1 MDLSQFTQAFF
12 VEAIELLA
20 EMEQLL
26 LELDVD
32 APDSEQLNAIF
43 RAAHSIKG
51 GAATFGFTALTN
63 TTHVLES
70 LLDRARHGQ
79 LRLTGRM
86 IDAFLETKDA
96 LQEQL
101 TAYQAGKEPDADMV
115 AHICGVLQQ
124 LALESGDGSAAVQAA
139 APAPAPAPVPAPAP
153 TAAPEPAAADAGG
166 EGGALRIRF
175 ARLSDSECDLLAGEL
190 ANLGKVLSRTRSNDQ
205 LTVLLETTCSPDDIV
220 AVCCFVIDESQI
232 DITREAVAQAAAAV
246 EAPAPAPVA
255 ALVEAAK
262 PQAAQVAQAAPAVA
276 PAAAPGASPAASPAG
291 AKESSSIRV
300 DVEKVDQLINL
311 VGELVIT
318 QSMLTQAATM
328 LDPVAYE
335 RFLSGLGHLERNARD
350 LQESVMSIRMMP
362 MDYVFS
368 RFPRVIRDVSAK
380 LGKQVRLDTYGKETE
395 LDKGLIE
402 RIVDPLTHLV
412 RNSLDHGIETPDVRL
427 AKGKDA
433 TGQLLLSAQHHGGN
447 IVIEVSDDGAGLNRE
462 RILAKAMQQGLL
474 VSESMPDE
482 EVWQLI
488 FAPGFST
495 AEQVTD
501 ISGRGV
507 GMDVVKR
514 NIQEMGG
521 HVEIHSRGGQG
532 TTTRIVLPLTLAIL
546 NGMSV
551 KVGSEAYI
559 LPLSYVI
566 ESLQPLPEH
575 LHSITADGH
584 VIRVRGEY
592 LPLIE
597 LHRVFD
603 VAGAQTHPT
612 QGILVIVQADDS
624 RFALLVDELL
634 GQHQVVVKNLETN
647 YRKVP
652 GISAATILGD
662 GSVAFIID
670 VGAMPR
676 IQRAQA
682 ASTAALAGAAR
693 RSDSIAI

>member
-1 MDLSQFTQAFF
+1 MDLSQFSQAFF

-20 EMEQLL
+20 QMEQLL
-26 LELDVD
+26 LELDVTS
-32 APDSEQLNAIF
+32 PDSEQLNAIF

-51 GAATFGFTALTN
+51 GAATFGFTALTE
-63 TTHVLES
+63 TTHLLET

-79 LRLTGRM
+79 LSLSAPM

-101 TAYQAGKEPDADMV
+101 TAYQAGKEPEPEMV
-115 AHICGVLQQ
+115 AHICAVLQK
-124 LALESGDGSAAVQAA
+124 LALENGDAAS
-139 APAPAPAPVPAPAP
+139 APAPAPAPVVAAPAP
-153 TAAPEPAAADAGG
+153 IPATHAAQ
-166 EGGALRIRF
+166 GALRIRF
-175 ARLSDSECDLLAGEL
+175 TRLSDSECDLLAGEL
-190 ANLGKVLSRTRSNDQ
+190 DNLGKILSRTRNNDQ
-205 LTVLLETTCSPDDIV
+205 LTILLETTCDPDDII

-232 DITREAVAQAAAAV
+232 EITRESAEVVPVTTAV
-246 EAPAPAPVA
+246 APAPAMAVP
-255 ALVEAAK
+255 VEASAK
-262 PQAAQVAQAAPAVA
+262 SP
-276 PAAAPGASPAASPAG
+276 SPAASPAAAAAPS

-380 LGKQVRLDTYGKETE
+380 LGKQVRLDTFGKETE

-402 RIVDPLTHLV
+402 RIIDPLTHLV
-412 RNSLDHGIETPDVRL
+412 RNSLDHGIETPDIRL

-462 RILAKAMQQGLL
+462 KILAKAMQQGLN
-474 VSESMPDE
+474 VSESMPDD

-521 HVEIHSRGGQG
+521 HVEIQSRGGHG

-584 VIRVRGEY
+584 VIKVRGEY

-603 VAGAQTHPT
+603 VAGAQVNPT
-612 QGILVIVQADDS
+612 QGILVIVQADDA

-682 ASTAALAGAAR
+682 ASNAALAGASRTSA
-693 RSDSIAI
+693 IAA

>member
-26 LELDVD
+26 LALDVES
-32 APDSEQLNAIF
+32 PDSEQLNAIF

-63 TTHVLES
+63 TTHVLET

-79 LRLTGRM
+79 LVLSASM

-101 TAYQAGKEPDADMV
+101 TAYQAGKEPDPDMV
-115 AHICGVLQQ
+115 AHICGVLKQ
-124 LALESGDGSAAVQAA
+124 LAQENGGDGTAAPKPLAA
-139 APAPAPAPVPAPAP
+139 RTPAPAPAPAPVAAAPAP
-153 TAAPEPAAADAGG
+153 VDAAAGDGV
-166 EGGALRIRF
+166 LRIRF
-175 ARLSDSECDLLAGEL
+175 ARLSDSEGDLLAGEL
-190 ANLGKVLSRTRSNDQ
+190 TNLGTVRSRTRSADQ
-205 LTVLLETTCSPDDIV
+205 LTILLETTCDPDDIV

-232 DITREAVAQAAAAV
+232 DISRDTGDTAGAAEAVAAA
-246 EAPAPAPVA
+246 EAPAA
-255 ALVEAAK
+255 
-262 PQAAQVAQAAPAVA
+262 VAQPEPEPEPLVIAEATVKQTAAAAPAVA
-276 PAAAPGASPAASPAG
+276 V

-412 RNSLDHGIETPDVRL
+412 RNSLDHGIETPEVRL

-462 RILAKAMQQGLL
+462 RILAKALQQGMA
-474 VSESMPDE
+474 VSETMPDE

-532 TTTRIVLPLTLAIL
+532 TTTRIILPLTLAIL

-551 KVGSEAYI
+551 KVGTEAYI

-603 VAGAQTHPT
+603 VSGAQTQPT
-612 QGILVIVQADDS
+612 QGILVIVQADDN
-624 RFALLVDELL
+624 RFALMVDELL

-682 ASTAALAGAAR
+682 ASAVALAGAAR
-693 RSDSIAI
+693 RTDAIAL

>member
-20 EMEQLL
+20 QMEQLL

-32 APDSEQLNAIF
+32 QPDSEHLNAIF

-51 GAATFGFTALTN
+51 GAATFGFTGLTE
-63 TTHVLES
+63 TTHLLET

-79 LRLTGRM
+79 LRLSGPM

-96 LQEQL
+96 LQDQL
-101 TAYQAGKEPDADMV
+101 TAYQADREPDADRV

-124 LALESGDGSAAVQAA
+124 LARENSDAAAASAAAAASPALAPAPAPVVVAAAPAPAEPAASAVGDGALRIRFSSLPDDECDLLVGELTNLGTVLSKTRSGTDLTVMLETTCDPDAIIAVCCFVIDDSQIVIDRGGAEPAPADALAPVAAAPVAV
-139 APAPAPAPVPAPAP
+139 APAPAPAPVA
-153 TAAPEPAAADAGG
+153 
-166 EGGALRIRF
+166 
-175 ARLSDSECDLLAGEL
+175 S
-190 ANLGKVLSRTRSNDQ
+190 
-205 LTVLLETTCSPDDIV
+205 
-220 AVCCFVIDESQI
+220 
-232 DITREAVAQAAAAV
+232 
-246 EAPAPAPVA
+246 APAPAA
-255 ALVEAAK
+255 AS
-262 PQAAQVAQAAPAVA
+262 
-276 PAAAPGASPAASPAG
+276 AAAGGAAT
-291 AKESSSIRV
+291 KESSSIRV

-380 LGKQVRLDTYGKETE
+380 LGKQIRLDTVGKETE

-402 RIVDPLTHLV
+402 RIIDPLTHLV
-412 RNSLDHGIETPDVRL
+412 RNSLDHGIETPDVRV
-427 AKGKDA
+427 KNGKDA

-447 IVIEVSDDGAGLNRE
+447 IVIEVSDDGGGLNRE
-462 RILAKAMQQGLL
+462 RILAKALQQGMP
-474 VSESMPDE
+474 VSEAMTDD

-495 AEQVTD
+495 AEQITD

-521 HVEIHSRGGQG
+521 HVEIQSRGGRG

-566 ESLQPLPEH
+566 ESLQPLEEH

-584 VIRVRGEY
+584 VIKVRGEY

-603 VAGAQTHPT
+603 VAGAQTKPT
-612 QGILVIVQADDS
+612 QGILVIVQADDT
-624 RFALLVDELL
+624 RFALMVDELL

-670 VGAMPR
+670 VAAMPR

-682 ASTAALAGAAR
+682 ASLSALATASRTAVAA
-693 RSDSIAI
+693 A